1 VDTVD
6 PATFDQMIVR
16 LQELKIVP
24 TACLVDL
31 PPQIADK
38 FLARQR
44 IADAARALSGEQAKA
59 ITADSLWPLLMKAEA
74 EEWQTPLAQ
83 LIARHASHL
92 THWQIGADGTDSF
105 VTDPAMRKVYKRMH
119 GEFSKL
125 MHDPDLAMPWPAW
138 YELDGSAPATV
149 ALSIPASVLPHQVPL
164 YINDLSRSAEDAGRG
179 SAGNRRASRL
189 AITLQPLERGQYGR
203 EAQIRDYA
211 QRITYALAAG
221 AEHIDVPLPFT
232 VKKDKDAL
240 DPRPQEMFMITRT
253 LLATLGGATFR
264 GKVPMAE
271 NLEAFLFDR
280 NGQGVLVLWDRGA
293 GGNGVKEFALQL
305 GERPIRLDLWGNATP
320 LLTTGDAKS
329 AGLTRVSVGPMPI
342 ILVDIDGQLAQ
353 FRASVAIDRP
363 LIESSFQAHTRKV
376 RFTNPYKTAI
386 SGTLRVK
393 GPAGWTINPP
403 TNTFN
408 LNPGETFEKE
418 LTIEFPYNS
427 SGGAKLLEAQFVLQ
441 ADRQSEFTVPIALTL
456 GLSDVGMQTLALRD
470 GADVIVQQVVQN
482 YGDRPIDYSAFAI
495 VPGQVR
501 QERLITNL
509 GAGRSTIKRYRF
521 PGMSVAPGTKLRVG
535 VKELNGTR
543 ILNDEVEVQ

>member
-1 VDTVD
+1 
-6 PATFDQMIVR
+6 
-16 LQELKIVP
+16 
-24 TACLVDL
+24 
-31 PPQIADK
+31 
-38 FLARQR
+38 
-44 IADAARALSGEQAKA
+44 
-59 ITADSLWPLLMKAEA
+59 
-74 EEWQTPLAQ
+74 
-83 LIARHASHL
+83 
-92 THWQIGADGTDSF
+92 
-105 VTDPAMRKVYKRMH
+105 
-119 GEFSKL
+119 
-125 MHDPDLAMPWPAW
+125 
-138 YELDGSAPATV
+138 
-149 ALSIPASVLPHQVPL
+149 
-164 YINDLSRSAEDAGRG
+164 
-179 SAGNRRASRL
+179 
-189 AITLQPLERGQYGR
+189 
-203 EAQIRDYA
+203 
-211 QRITYALAAG
+211 
-221 AEHIDVPLPFT
+221 
-232 VKKDKDAL
+232 
-240 DPRPQEMFMITRT
+240 
-253 LLATLGGATFR
+253 
-264 GKVPMAE
+264 
-271 NLEAFLFDR
+271 
-280 NGQGVLVLWDRGA
+280 
-293 GGNGVKEFALQL
+293 
-305 GERPIRLDLWGNATP
+305 
-320 LLTTGDAKS
+320 
-329 AGLTRVSVGPMPI
+329 
-342 ILVDIDGQLAQ
+342 
-353 FRASVAIDRP
+353 VAIDRP